1 MKFYLLYYEF
11 LFSICIYN
19 FISYIYVTF
28 YVFWA
33 LKFSN
38 IYYYLSGERERD
50 MQVRNVEARVRGESD
65 LRETKE
71 AGGVGG
77 GGGDA

>member
-11 LFSICIYN
+11 LFTICIYN